1 MTIGSYGAAK
11 TALQVGTTYTLG
23 MSLDY
28 MIRLGINSLV
38 EDEFLTA
45 VEKTPLLDVNWDAAT
60 MFISNSKMSAVL
72 NISRNFLKR
81 MIINKEAFD
90 ESLESGIKELLV
102 FVIINGFIDKSSR
115 YAIFITNALNK
126 NSKVV
131 IAKLR
136 NYGVDKESIVE
147 LTKLLLSVSSQ
158 EAIRILEEINLIYE
172 EKIIYLIGKMF

>member
-1 MTIGSYGAAK
+1 M
-11 TALQVGTTYTLG
+11 
-23 MSLDY
+23 
-28 MIRLGINSLV
+28 

-115 YAIFITNALNK
+115 YAIFYNECFK
-126 NSKVV
+126 
-131 IAKLR
+131 
-136 NYGVDKESIVE
+136 
-147 LTKLLLSVSSQ
+147 
-158 EAIRILEEINLIYE
+158 
-172 EKIIYLIGKMF
+172 

>member
-1 MTIGSYGAAK
+1 M
-11 TALQVGTTYTLG
+11 
-23 MSLDY
+23 
-28 MIRLGINSLV
+28 
-38 EDEFLTA
+38 TA

-172 EKIIYLIGKMF
+172 EKK